1 MRNIENYIVIFFM
14 MTIGIGCSGFL
25 DEYSQDEIVPSTAD
39 DLEQL
44 MVGEAYPI
52 ITRVLSYL
60 DLLTDDVNSNY
71 PSVASQTKAL
81 ITGAAVFT
89 WQSDMYEQMAAN
101 TTTAVNTWEYYYSRI
116 MGCNVV
122 LDNIDAVIG
131 DKGKKS
137 NVKGQA
143 LAMRAY
149 YYFMLV
155 NLYAKPYNA
164 EGIDRSKEL
173 GVPLILSSAVK
184 DDFPRRATMAQVYSQ
199 IEKDLLEAVPLMD
212 EHGQNNNL
220 FKANDLLVHNLLS
233 RLYLYQ
239 EKWEQVIKQADYVI
253 GRSPI
258 LLNLSDVVMADGRF
272 SWMTGTGVF
281 DPASP
286 ECIWRY
292 SSANEFDTFFYPYSP
307 PVAYEA
313 SQELK
318 DLYGKDNAGGLVDL
332 RKECYYRTYAQ
343 GTQRIIQ
350 SGKKAIT
357 GNSKGMR
364 VAEAYLNRAE
374 ANIRLYL
381 KNNDE
386 ESRKAALKDLNYLRS
401 CRFDTRT
408 EMYQDVDKRGN
419 SLLEFYMDERRRELT
434 FEEHRWFDL
443 RRYGMPEITHVLTL
457 EAGQPVTHVLEA
469 KSSKYVLPI
478 PQYILDRNPNLEPNF

>member
-1 MRNIENYIVIFFM
+1 M
-14 MTIGIGCSGFL
+14 
-25 DEYSQDEIVPSTAD
+25 
-39 DLEQL
+39 
-44 MVGEAYPI
+44 
-52 ITRVLSYL
+52 
-60 DLLTDDVNSNY
+60 
-71 PSVASQTKAL
+71 
-81 ITGAAVFT
+81 
-89 WQSDMYEQMAAN
+89 
-101 TTTAVNTWEYYYSRI
+101 
-116 MGCNVV
+116 
-122 LDNIDAVIG
+122 
-131 DKGKKS
+131 
-137 NVKGQA
+137 
-143 LAMRAY
+143 
-149 YYFMLV
+149 
-155 NLYAKPYNA
+155 
-164 EGIDRSKEL
+164 
-173 GVPLILSSAVK
+173 
-184 DDFPRRATMAQVYSQ
+184 
-199 IEKDLLEAVPLMD
+199 
-212 EHGQNNNL
+212 
-220 FKANDLLVHNLLS
+220 
-233 RLYLYQ
+233 
-239 EKWEQVIKQADYVI
+239 
-253 GRSPI
+253 
-258 LLNLSDVVMADGRF
+258 
-272 SWMTGTGVF
+272 
-281 DPASP
+281 
-286 ECIWRY
+286 
-292 SSANEFDTFFYPYSP
+292 
-307 PVAYEA
+307 
-313 SQELK
+313 
-318 DLYGKDNAGGLVDL
+318 YGKDNAGGLVDL